1 MFKPGELCCNVSFCS
16 MHVSLVSKKKTTILF
31 VSLIQ
36 VSLIILVEK
45 CVFIIIVIIIIIIII
60 IIVSGVHHEC
70 ENKKHHVTVFQKCLI
85 ITCKGKILATRPKPT
100 LHVVCVWLNTSNPP

>member
-16 MHVSLVSKKKTTILF
+16 MHVSLVSKKKKKKKTTILF

-45 CVFIIIVIIIIIIII
+45 CVFIIIIIII

-70 ENKKHHVTVFQKCLI
+70 ENKKHHVTVYQKCLI
-85 ITCKGKILATRPKPT
+85 ITCRGKILATRPKPT
-100 LHVVCVWLNTSNPP
+100 LRVVCVWLNTSNPP

>member
-16 MHVSLVSKKKTTILF
+16 MHVSLVSKKKKKTTILF

-45 CVFIIIVIIIIIIII
+45 CVFIIII

-70 ENKKHHVTVFQKCLI
+70 ENKKHHVILYQKCLI
-85 ITCKGKILATRPKPT
+85 ITCRGKILATRPKPT
-100 LHVVCVWLNTSNPP
+100 LHVVCLWLNTSNSP